1 MAERIL
7 IIDDDH
13 HLLSALR
20 RQLSDSFDI
29 TTAQG
34 GREALSAI
42 RQAETAQQQPFAVAV
57 CDMRMPEMDGIETL
71 RQIKDISPDTVRIM
85 LTGNADQQTAM
96 DAINQGAIFRFFTKP
111 CPAERLTDGLNA
123 ALAQY
128 RLITAERE
136 LLEKTLS
143 GSIKVLV
150 DVVSMNDP
158 AAYAMAS
165 RLREWVRL
173 LTVEFKLPQ
182 RWQLNVAAMLIPIG
196 QVAIPP
202 ELLARHKAGQS
213 LTEAEKSVFE
223 RAPEAARNLIA
234 NIPRL
239 NKVAEVVLL
248 QDRGFDGSGFPADGP
263 KGNDIP
269 FDARLLKILKDL
281 AEATGGGPPTR
292 AAFARLDQRPEQYD
306 PILLSKVRAC
316 LEVGGEAPPSVEAEV
331 PVAALRVGHTLLADL
346 RLTNGHL
353 ILPANTQLS
362 APQIERLRSLRKGFQ
377 FKEPVP
383 VRQ

>member
-13 HLLSALR
+13 HLLAALR
-20 RQLSDSFDI
+20 RQLSDGFDI

-34 GREALSAI
+34 GREALAAI
-42 RQAETAQQQPFAVAV
+42 RQAETAQQPFAVAV

-71 RQIKDISPDTVRIM
+71 KQVKEASPDTVRIM

-111 CPAERLTDGLNA
+111 CPVERLTDGLNA
-123 ALAQY
+123 ALTQY
-128 RLITAERE
+128 RLVTAERE

-158 AAYAMAS
+158 VAYAMAS

-292 AAFARLDQRPEQYD
+292 AAFARLDLRSERYD
-306 PILLSKVRAC
+306 PGLLAKVRAC
-316 LEVGGEAPPSVEAEV
+316 LEVGGEAPPSVETEV

-353 ILPANTQLS
+353 ILAANTQLS
-362 APQIERLRSLRKGFQ
+362 PPQIERLRSLRKSFQ